1 MRIADTSADA
11 YSTYVEFMRTY
22 AAHIPQPH
30 VQPYSFFLNPESLA
44 GCGPTKPCSSEL
56 SNLTQTQS
64 QKYVRRQPNS
74 VYDLLILTHKYL
86 MNKFAVNTFR
96 QPEWNGMEGCSGKMA
111 AIIHFWAA
119 SCIRTLKH

>member
-44 GCGPTKPCSSEL
+44 GCG
-56 SNLTQTQS
+56 QS
-64 QKYVRRQPNS
+64 C
-74 VYDLLILTHKYL
+74 LILHKLRVKSMYVGNQIVY
-86 MNKFAVNTFR
+86 M
-96 QPEWNGMEGCSGKMA
+96 
-111 AIIHFWAA
+111 IY
-119 SCIRTLKH
+119 